1 MYKHILLASDGSENA
16 VRAAKEAVK
25 IASCTPDSI
34 IEVVYVVDFDK
45 AKSDV
50 LHSNSSIALEIER
63 RKKNSK
69 VLQFLNE
76 ANVKYKT
83 SILIGNPGPE
93 IVKFANEHQVDLVVI
108 GSRGLNSLQEMILGS
123 VSHKVMKRVNCPA
136 LIVK

>member
-25 IASCTPDSI
+25 IASCDKDSVI
-34 IEVVYVVDFDK
+34 DVVYVVDFEK
-45 AKSDV
+45 SKSDV
-50 LHSNSSIALEIER
+50 LHSGSSEALDMER

-76 ANVKYKT
+76 TKINYKT
-83 SILIGNPGPE
+83 TILRGKPGLE
-93 IVKFANEHQVDLVVI
+93 IVKYANEQNMDLVVI
-108 GSRGLNSLQEMILGS
+108 GSRGLNTLQEMVLGG